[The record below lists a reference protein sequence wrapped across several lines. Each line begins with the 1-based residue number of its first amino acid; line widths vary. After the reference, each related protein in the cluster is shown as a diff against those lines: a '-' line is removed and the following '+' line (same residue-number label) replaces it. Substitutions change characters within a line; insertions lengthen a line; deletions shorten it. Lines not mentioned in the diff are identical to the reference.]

1 MNNWAIAIGVDYYP
15 ADEAWTLQGAVRDAL
30 AMRDW
35 LLNPN
40 GGNVLPQNLTLLLSP
55 SPSAPALSVQFT
67 PATYVSIVSAINDLL
82 NKSHGIGDRV
92 FLYFSGH
99 GLSISDDFTVQQ
111 GILASDFG
119 LEISTFSLTVKS
131 LFDLFQRTHFEQQY
145 FFIDACRNI
154 PVKGKRLGEFPN
166 NNNRDPIIPPPPQFV
181 MYATQPCVQAMEVG
195 YPGDESGAFTS
206 ALLNGLKGKGA
217 AKSWDSDAGE
227 YVVRWNELFSAVFK
241 EVKSRKLEVNFGKP
255 LIQEPRQY
263 GEHGDENPE
272 LGRFPDVSIPDE
284 VLQIDLEPNPT
295 VLPIARIK
303 IDTFSGTAHVEEPPI
318 SKLPIVVRLRPRI
331 YGINGSAAG
340 FKPIKTK
347 EVRLYNQ
354 ARVKLEFEAN
364 LPGTPPAGPIP
375 LGEPALPPLNV
386 TPPTG
391 PIPLGEPAPPLNAT
405 PPDVY
410 TFVPHQ
416 RSEPHSLT
424 SAVPFN
430 KTLRGGLQVFA
441 CESLVLLQVANEA
454 GIILKTARGRITL
467 NDLPLGFYSLRMISP
482 EGIVVSEVIESPK
495 LDGMRIVELFI
506 DSAKSPAMDFL
517 AEFAGLKRAADG
529 SISPSESIGPTFFLK
544 LSTTLALAAAAQL
557 EDNSGFGHKLR
568 MVPLS
573 TFHEL
578 TGDDAVNGLH
588 LVFGD
593 ELNAGFWN
601 SATVFDIV
609 AESEREMYSE
619 GLLGRNEYS
628 IRSLAIYRQIRK
640 DGNSI
645 RSFAI
650 DCQTGSRTV
659 RIKWNGHVTDIPC
672 FVLPGRVT
680 LIVITRELDGS
691 IEVHQYMPL
700 TRLAESLGYGHPI
713 LNARDPQY
721 RTSNFSAIRR
731 IEYMQRAMAH
741 GRISP
746 LKPDIELLLKNKWTD
761 PIAGCLGAYLALRMG
776 MIDDLEVATENLV
789 RHFAELPD
797 SHVLRG
803 MFLLKMNLIK
813 EANNQFRQA
822 VNIGLPIFREG
833 VSLLQGLDK
842 SLYLTQELKM
852 HIAEMSAGL
861 ASGQPW
867 CIKSTEEY
875 CYDIA
880 PSNGTIFPTIKELE
894 LKPLPL
900 LNKPRELDS

>member
-1 MNNWAIAIGVDYYP
+1 MNNWAIVIGVDYYP
-15 ADEAWTLQGAVRDAL
+15 ANEAWTLQGAVRDAL

-40 GGNVLPQNLTLLLSP
+40 GGNVAFQNLRLLLSP
-55 SPSAPALSVQFT
+55 CPDAPAPSLKFIE
-67 PATYVSIVSAINDLL
+67 ATQTKIEDAINDLL
-82 NKSHGIGDRV
+82 TQSRSCGDRV

-99 GLSISDDFTVQQ
+99 GLSVDINLTVEQ
-111 GILASDFG
+111 GILASDFS
-119 LEISTFSLTVKS
+119 LKTSTRSMTVKS
-131 LFDLFQRTHFEQQY
+131 LFDLFQGTNFKQQY
-145 FFIDACRNI
+145 FIIDACRNI
-154 PVKGKRLGEFPN
+154 PVDRIRLGQFPY
-166 NNNRDPIIPPPPQFV
+166 IPPPVIPSLPQFV
-181 MYATQPCVQAMEVG
+181 MFATQPCVKAMQVG
-195 YPGDESGAFTS
+195 YPGNESGAFTS
-206 ALLNGLKGKGA
+206 ALLNGLKGKGS
-217 AKSWDSDAGE
+217 AKSWDNNAGE

-241 EVKSRKLEVNFGKP
+241 EVKSRKLEVNFGEP

-263 GEHGDENPE
+263 GERGDENPE
-272 LGRFPDVSIPDE
+272 LGRFPDASIPDE

-295 VLPIARIK
+295 VLPIACIK
-303 IDTFSGTAHVEEPPI
+303 INTFSGTAHVEGPPI
-318 SKLPIVVRLRPRI
+318 SKLPIVVKLRPRI

-340 FKPIKTK
+340 FKPIIAK

-364 LPGTPPAGPIP
+364 PPGP
-375 LGEPALPPLNV
+375 
-386 TPPTG
+386 PPTG
-391 PIPLGEPAPPLNAT
+391 PIPLGEPAIPSSNVIPPASPIPLGEPAILPLNAT

-416 RSEPHSLT
+416 RSEPPLLT

-430 KTLRGGLQVFA
+430 KTLRGGLQVLA
-441 CESLVLLQVANEA
+441 CESLALLQVANEA
-454 GIILKTARGRITL
+454 GTILKTARGQITL

-495 LDGMRIVELFI
+495 LDGMRIVELFT

-517 AEFAGLKRAADG
+517 AEFAELKRAADG

-557 EDNSGFGHKLR
+557 EDDSGFGHKLR

-578 TGDDAVNGLH
+578 TSDDAVNGLH

-609 AESEREMYSE
+609 AESEREMYFE
-619 GLLGRNEYS
+619 GLLGRNGYP
-628 IRSLAIYRQIRK
+628 IRPYAIYRHIKR
-640 DGNSI
+640 DENSI

-700 TRLAESLGYGHPI
+700 TRLAESLDYGYPI

-746 LKPDIELLLKNKWTD
+746 LKPDVELLLKNKWND
-761 PIAGCLGAYLALRMG
+761 PIAGCLGSYLALRMG
-776 MIDDLEVATENLV
+776 MIDDLESATENLV
-789 RHFAELPD
+789 RHFGELPD

-803 MFLLKMNLIK
+803 MFLLKMNLIN
-813 EANNQFRQA
+813 EASNQFRQA
-822 VNIGLPIFREG
+822 FNIGPPIFREG
-833 VSLLQGLDK
+833 VSLLEGLDK

-861 ASGQPW
+861 ASGQLW
-867 CIKSTEEY
+867 CIKSTKENW
-875 CYDIA
+875 YDSA
-880 PSNGTIFPTIKELE
+880 SLKSGALTTIKELE

-900 LNKPRELDS
+900 LNKPHELDS